1 MDNKRLVWGCRRGM
15 LELDLM
21 LRQFLDEA
29 YPALAEADQLC
40 FQNLLTCEDQ
50 DLFGWLLG
58 RQESPADFQRITALI
73 RKQCD
78 RPR

>member
-1 MDNKRLVWGCRRGM
+1 MDNKRLIWACRRGM

-21 LRQFLDEA
+21 LRQFLDEV

-40 FQNLLTCEDQ
+40 FQNLLMCEDQ

-73 RKQCD
+73 CQQRD